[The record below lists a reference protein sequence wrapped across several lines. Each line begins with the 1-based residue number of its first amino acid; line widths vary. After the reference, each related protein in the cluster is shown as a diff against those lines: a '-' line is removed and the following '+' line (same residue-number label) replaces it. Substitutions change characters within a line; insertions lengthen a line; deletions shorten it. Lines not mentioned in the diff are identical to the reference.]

1 MELKGFTYFWQ
12 GPLSQWHK
20 ASMLDVL
27 EIEYN
32 CCEQFMMATKAAIMK
47 DMDTR
52 HLIMATSDPR
62 KQKALG
68 RAVKNYDDK
77 LWDKHKLGVV
87 YLGNYYKFTQNEDLR
102 TLLLNTG
109 STLLVE
115 ASPFDNIWGIGLEEA
130 VAKTTDP
137 SQWPGK
143 NYLGKVLTLVR
154 EDIRNNYNTD
164 IVDLEDRFAELGWL

>member
-1 MELKGFTYFWQ
+1 
-12 GPLSQWHK
+12 
-20 ASMLDVL
+20 MLGVL

-87 YLGNYYKFTQNEDLR
+87 YLGNYIKATSSKFLKSYHWHMIVTSR
-102 TLLLNTG
+102 TLEEVLQLMD
-109 STLLVE
+109 
-115 ASPFDNIWGIGLEEA
+115 DNYQEF
-130 VAKTTDP
+130 
-137 SQWPGK
+137 
-143 NYLGKVLTLVR
+143 LG
-154 EDIRNNYNTD
+154 E
-164 IVDLEDRFAELGWL
+164 GQ